1 MARSSAIY
9 SVEGAVW
16 GCLTVSWLA
25 VRLSLS
31 RSPLEEAALISAA
44 VLGVSSLVC
53 SSFSTSQE
61 DTNRLYFNML
71 FAIWLAFVYE
81 TAECLTISS
90 LGDKFLSASA
100 LGSVFPTASAAI
112 SLSLLTVQVLIAAAA
127 TSESVW
133 RDCGWADATVV
144 LVTSFQVCAQRT
156 FFEDAA
162 LSWVFNSIIFL
173 ANAGILAV
181 LGLRSLAQFPL
192 SMGIQLLSAEQI
204 MYITSISLIVLS
216 SAFTLAAAYMSGT
229 TLWALPVVLGIAI
242 SSSVWHLLFHTE
254 YREAASAPSEAAV
267 MANPTAEDKAQQPP
281 QIVRPPPVNPWVL
294 QPPPPVAP
302 RALQPLPLVQPKVQ
316 QPPPPVEPKVQQ
328 QPPPVRPQVQQTPAP
343 VQPQVQQTPPPF
355 FFHQHHAR
363 SHFRSRGAGEGDAR
377 HGWEFDANAAKLT
390 VTRIAQDALLFGHTR
405 PLVAKSK
412 KTS

>member
-31 RSPLEEAALISAA
+31 RSPLEESALISAA
-44 VLGVSSLVC
+44 VLGVSTLLC
-53 SSFSTSQE
+53 SSFSSAPDE
-61 DTNRLYFNML
+61 TNRFYFNML
-71 FAIWLAFVYE
+71 FGIWIAFVYE
-81 TAECLTISS
+81 IAECLTISS

-100 LGSVFPTASAAI
+100 LGSVFPTASGAI

-127 TSESVW
+127 TSESIW
-133 RDCGWADATVV
+133 RDCGWADAVVV

-156 FFEDAA
+156 FFDDAA

-173 ANAGILAV
+173 SNAGILAV

-204 MYITSISLIVLS
+204 MHITSISLIVLS
-216 SAFTLAAAYMSGT
+216 SAFTLAAAYISGT

-242 SSSVWHLLFHTE
+242 LSSVWHLLFHTE

-267 MANPTAEDKAQQPP
+267 MEHATNGDKAQPPP
-281 QIVRPPPVNPWVL
+281 QVARPPPVNPFVLQPQQVTPFVLPPQQVKPYVL
-294 QPPPPVAP
+294 QPPPAVAP
-302 RALQPLPLVQPKVQ
+302 QALQPLPTRNLQPQ
-316 QPPPPVEPKVQQ
+316 SQPPP
-328 QPPPVRPQVQQTPAP
+328 T
-343 VQPQVQQTPPPF
+343 QPQVQPQPKPF
-355 FFHQHHAR
+355 VYHPHNAR
-363 SHFRSRGAGEGDAR
+363 SHSRSRAPGGDDN
-377 HGWEFDANAAKLT
+377 GYSWEFDAQAAKST